1 MIDVQNAVSLWALFR
16 LHFMVLKLRILDM
29 SYICYSGLL
38 IALKIA
44 KKAGHSVSHS
54 PLHMKI

>member
-1 MIDVQNAVSLWALFR
+1 
-16 LHFMVLKLRILDM
+16 MVLKLCILGM
-29 SYICYSGLL
+29 SCICYSGLL

-44 KKAGHSVSHS
+44 KKTGHSVSHS